1 MSAYIIID
9 GYNVLYWL
17 KEKLQKE
24 LNRDSLISLLGKLHR
39 KKLIVVFDSKQSN
52 LFLFSVKKSSSG
64 VKIIFTEPDK
74 SADEKIEELVRKSK
88 NPQNITVVSNDR
100 GLHRRV
106 RSYHAKVCFVE
117 DFLKSIL
124 EEKKK
129 IKDETNVKNEL
140 PVDIAEEITE
150 ELKKFYGVK

>member
-24 LNRDSLISLLGKLHR
+24 LNRDSLISLLGRLHR

-52 LFLFSVKKSSSG
+52 LFLFSVKELSSG
-64 VKIIFTEPDK
+64 VKIIFTEPNK
-74 SADEKIEELVRKSK
+74 SADEKIEELVYKSK

-106 RSYHAKVCFVE
+106 RGYHAKACFVE

-129 IKDETNVKNEL
+129 IKDETNAKNEL
-140 PVDIAEEITE
+140 LVDIAEEITE